1 MRSAGQLVDV
11 AQPGAAGWGQWPT
24 GDVAEETEAVPTTSL
39 QNKTTAR
46 GREVDVT
53 DESSVASF
61 FGGIGAFDPY
71 TTGQEIR
78 VDGGYSLV

>member
-1 MRSAGQLVDV
+1 M
-11 AQPGAAGWGQWPT
+11 
-24 GDVAEETEAVPTTSL
+24 PTTSL